1 MKISGTKLLVC
12 MLGLLSC
19 LSYADN
25 GRNQGAVNNLCQ
37 NLTAA
42 CKQGDKQACQAAKET
57 GCLCNATTGT
67 CTRGNYSNSKG

>member
-1 MKISGTKLLVC
+1 MKISGIKFSVIILALF
-12 MLGLLSC
+12 MAQ
-19 LSYADN
+19 SYADT

-42 CKQGDKQACQAAKET
+42 CKNGDKQSCQAAKET
-57 GCLCNATTGT
+57 GCLCNSTTGT